1 MVVSRM
7 RAYRQMQA
15 LSLYELTRRTG
26 IREPVLSLA
35 ERGFHRLKGE
45 DQAKVAKALGCKVE
59 DLFGDDE
66 DGGA

>member
-7 RAYRQMQA
+7 RAYRQLQG

-35 ERGFHRLKGE
+35 ERGFQRLKEE
-45 DQAKVAKALGCKVE
+45 DQAKIAKALGCE
-59 DLFGDDE
+59 IETIFDDE
-66 DGGA
+66 DEA